1 MKTGT
6 LKTLGTAALGVAFA
20 AAAAGTASAAPAL
33 PATDPASALTAVT
46 GQLPVEQ
53 VSNLVP
59 GAAQAT
65 GALQGAL
72 HQAPAALGAAGGK
85 GLLGG
90 LPTGGLPVGSLAG
103 GLPLGG

>member
-6 LKTLGTAALGVAFA
+6 LKTLGAAALGVAFA
-20 AAAAGTASAAPAL
+20 AAAAGTASAAPL
-33 PATDPASALTAVT
+33 PATDPASALDTVT
-46 GQLPVEQ
+46 SQLPVGQ

-65 GALQGAL
+65 GALQNAL
-72 HQAPAALGAAGGK
+72 HTAPAALGNATGG

-90 LPTGGLPVGSLAG
+90 LPTHGLPVGALG
-103 GLPLGG
+103 GALPLGG